1 MKEETENFD
10 FEVFKNK
17 IKETMRKLNYSQND
31 LALMAKVSSRNLGAF
46 VTNKTTPTG
55 KERSITANGLLRIC
69 IVLKINF
76 FTDDEFIE
84 KLNFEVKKMVHE
96 KKTAN

>member
-1 MKEETENFD
+1 MKEENDFD
-10 FEVFKNK
+10 FEVFKVK
-17 IKETMRKLNYSQND
+17 IKDTMRKLNLSQND

-46 VTNKTTPTG
+46 FTNKTTPKG

-84 KLNFEVKKMVHE
+84 KINFEVKRKLHE

>member
-1 MKEETENFD
+1 MKEENDFD
-10 FEVFKNK
+10 FEVFKVK

-46 VTNKTTPTG
+46 LTGKETPTG
-55 KERSITANGLLRIC
+55 KERGISANGLLRVL

-76 FTDDEFIE
+76 FTFDEFIE
-84 KLNFEVKKMVHE
+84 KLNFEVKRRLHE